1 MRSEN
6 EKNIAEAN
14 NLPVKTIPGRP
25 AVLDKEGKIIS
36 EAIPETYERTF
47 KSTWEAIDNLRRQFG
62 EAFNGDMQGYRGVS
76 EKVLRDKYDQLKKLQ
91 GEFIDIHPG
100 MQN

>member
-1 MRSEN
+1 M
-6 EKNIAEAN
+6 
-14 NLPVKTIPGRP
+14 PVKTIPGRP

-62 EAFNGDMQGYRGVS
+62 EAFNGDMRGYAGVS
-76 EKVLRDKYDQLKKLQ
+76 EKLLRDKYDQLKSCRVSLLIFIQKCKKL
-91 GEFIDIHPG
+91 GRCFG
-100 MQN
+100 R